1 MNYKRSLRVALLPA
15 LAAVIWTLY
24 QWLPQPLPATWTD
37 TERALIQSL
46 SLSRLPPP
54 PLDISNHVSDNLE
67 AARLGQL
74 LFFDSRLSAN
84 GKISCASCHRPERLF
99 TDGKTLAE
107 GLDRVDR
114 NAMGLP
120 GVAYSPWL
128 FWDGR
133 KDSLWSQALEPLENP
148 REHGISRVDVA
159 RLLAADPDY
168 NEMYSKVFPE
178 HMPEVTL
185 MDLLDRERFP
195 DATPLGNEQQQKA
208 WLMMSAEDRE
218 LVNRV
223 FSNAG
228 KALAA
233 WERLL
238 VPGAA
243 AFDQYADALGADAS
257 VRKPEILDNSAV
269 AGLRLFIS
277 KAQCINCHNAPLFTN
292 NAFHNTAVLSA
303 SGLLPAAGRSEGLR
317 RVQSDEFNCM
327 GPYSDAEPEQCIELR
342 FARGGDEMIGAQRT
356 ASLRNLAATAP
367 YMHAGQI
374 SSLEDVIDHY
384 NRAELAVVGH
394 NEAKP
399 LGLRAVEKR
408 QLLAFLN
415 SLNGGIK
422 TDDRWLQNPWTS
434 AGKQNSSM

>member
-1 MNYKRSLRVALLPA
+1 
-15 LAAVIWTLY
+15 
-24 QWLPQPLPATWTD
+24 
-37 TERALIQSL
+37 
-46 SLSRLPPP
+46 
-54 PLDISNHVSDNLE
+54 
-67 AARLGQL
+67 L
-74 LFFDSRLSAN
+74 LFFDTRLSAN
-84 GKISCASCHRPERLF
+84 GQISCASCHRPERLF

-107 GLDRVDR
+107 GLSRVDR
-114 NAMGLP
+114 NAMGLL

-168 NEMYSKVFPE
+168 NEIYSDVFAE
-178 HMPEVTL
+178 HTPEVTL

-195 DATPLGNEQQQKA
+195 DATPLGNEHQQKA
-208 WLMMSAEDRE
+208 WLMMSAEDRD

-233 WERLL
+233 WQRLL

-243 AFDQYADALGADAS
+243 AFDQYADALAADAS
-257 VRKPEILDNSAV
+257 VRKPEILDNSTV

-277 KAQCINCHNAPLFTN
+277 KAQCINCHNGPLFTN

-317 RVQSDEFNCM
+317 RVQSDEFNCT
-327 GPYSDAEPEQCIELR
+327 GPYSDAEPELCIELR
-342 FARGGDEMIGAQRT
+342 FARGGDEM
-356 ASLRNLAATAP
+356 
-367 YMHAGQI
+367 
-374 SSLEDVIDHY
+374 
-384 NRAELAVVGH
+384 
-394 NEAKP
+394 
-399 LGLRAVEKR
+399 
-408 QLLAFLN
+408 
-415 SLNGGIK
+415 
-422 TDDRWLQNPWTS
+422 
-434 AGKQNSSM
+434 